1 MSATVV
7 VEVGCGAESIED
19 CALSLSRTITRGGRV
34 SWFVLAAVYSLEV
47 VGAAAMVA
55 CFGVG
60 GAVTLPD
67 LGRGALAVA
76 ALAAI
81 RAQFIFVVEFAIF
94 EFLLLAAA
102 VLTASCI
109 RPLVL

>member
-7 VEVGCGAESIED
+7 VEVGCGAESVED

-34 SWFVLAAVYSLEV
+34 SWFVLAAVYSLEM
-47 VGAAAMVA
+47 VGAATMVA

-81 RAQFIFVVEFAIF
+81 RAQLIFVVEFPILSSSC
-94 EFLLLAAA
+94 LL
-102 VLTASCI
+102 
-109 RPLVL
+109 RRY